1 MAAVRVHARSG
12 RLVIADELEY
22 DRLAD
27 YVTALL
33 THEAVR
39 SAEAVAPFPG

>member
-1 MAAVRVHARSG
+1 MPCAMGSCSG
-12 RLVIADELEY
+12 RLAIADELEY

-33 THEAVR
+33 KHEAVR
-39 SAEAVAPFPG
+39 SAATVAAFPAC